1 MSAAAGFLVEDFL
14 EAVAAQL
21 DRTQDALRL
30 KAVNRPLTFAVKDF
44 AIDLNVFVELDQEG
58 EVRFRPASAGED
70 GASTVKIGFTTIT
83 RPMIEENTVGLEMTQ
98 SAPLEDYGLDTA
110 DRRRLERLGV
120 RTAGQLRNYAKRT
133 GDDGLGLSRLS
144 GINTDRLKQA
154 LQLSRPRLDTIR
166 ADPPLNPLPPRMAPM
181 DGAGPMEP
189 PPFAGPG
196 GPAPTPTMPEVRV
209 AQGARRLRL
218 DGAQLVEG
226 GRGILARLGDR
237 PLKIAEAGAQSV
249 VLEIPED
256 AGDGVLHVELPDGRM
271 DSYSLSFGAPQPV
284 AQPFAQSATPPPS
297 SPPPEGFGDGWWP
310 NGGRG

>member
-70 GASTVKIGFTTIT
+70 GASTVRIGFTTIT

-154 LQLSRPRLDTIR
+154 LQLSRPRLDAIR
-166 ADPPLNPLPPRMAPM
+166 ADPPPAAVPPRILPQN
-181 DGAGPMEP
+181 GGLPIEP
-189 PPFAGPG
+189 PSFAGPS
-196 GPAPTPTMPEVRV
+196 PSAPPMPEVRV
-209 AQGARRLRL
+209 AQGSRRLRL

-256 AGDGVLHVELPDGRM
+256 AGDGVLHVELPDGRT
-271 DSYSLSFGAPQPV
+271 DSYSLSFGAPQPA
-284 AQPFAQSATPPPS
+284 AQPFAQPSAPPAS
-297 SPPPEGFGDGWWP
+297 SSAPEGTRDGWWP
-310 NGGRG
+310 NGGRV

>member
-70 GASTVKIGFTTIT
+70 GASTVRIGFTTIT

-154 LQLSRPRLDTIR
+154 LQLSRPRLDAIR
-166 ADPPLNPLPPRMAPM
+166 ADPPPAAVPPRILPQN
-181 DGAGPMEP
+181 GGLPMEP
-189 PPFAGPG
+189 PLFAGPS
-196 GPAPTPTMPEVRV
+196 PSAPPMPEVRV
-209 AQGARRLRL
+209 AQGSRRLRL

-256 AGDGVLHVELPDGRM
+256 AGDGVLHVELPDGRT
-271 DSYSLSFGAPQPV
+271 DSYSLSFGAPQPA
-284 AQPFAQSATPPPS
+284 AQPFAQPSAPPAS
-297 SPPPEGFGDGWWP
+297 SSAPEGTGDGWWP
-310 NGGRG
+310 NGGRV

>member
-70 GASTVKIGFTTIT
+70 GASTVRIGFTTIT

-120 RTAGQLRNYAKRT
+120 RTAGQLRNYAKHT

-154 LQLSRPRLDTIR
+154 LQLSRPRLDAIR
-166 ADPPLNPLPPRMAPM
+166 ADPPLAAVPPRILPQ
-181 DGAGPMEP
+181 DGGLPMEP
-189 PPFAGPG
+189 PSFG
-196 GPAPTPTMPEVRV
+196 GPSPSAPPMPEVRV
-209 AQGARRLRL
+209 AQGSRRLRL

-256 AGDGVLHVELPDGRM
+256 AGDGVLHVELPDGRT
-271 DSYSLSFGAPQPV
+271 DSYSLSFGAPQQT
-284 AQPFAQSATPPPS
+284 AQPFAQPAA
-297 SPPPEGFGDGWWP
+297 SPPAAPSGDGWWP
-310 NGGRG
+310 NGGRV

>member
-58 EVRFRPASAGED
+58 EVRFRPASAGEQ
-70 GASTVKIGFTTIT
+70 GASSVKIGFTTIT

-154 LQLSRPRLDTIR
+154 LQLSRPRLDAIR
-166 ADPPLNPLPPRMAPM
+166 ADPPLAAVPPRILPQ
-181 DGAGPMEP
+181 DGGLPMEP
-189 PPFAGPG
+189 PSFG
-196 GPAPTPTMPEVRV
+196 GAAPSMPEVRV
-209 AQGARRLRL
+209 AQGSRRLRL

-237 PLKIAEAGAQSV
+237 PLRIAEAGAQSV

-256 AGDGVLHVELPDGRM
+256 AGDGVLHVELPDGRT

-284 AQPFAQSATPPPS
+284 AQPFSQPPSTPPATP
-297 SPPPEGFGDGWWP
+297 EDGWWP
-310 NGGRG
+310 NGGRV

>member
-58 EVRFRPASAGED
+58 EVRFRPASAGEQ
-70 GASTVKIGFTTIT
+70 GASSVKIGFTTIT

-154 LQLSRPRLDTIR
+154 LQLSRPRLDAIR
-166 ADPPLNPLPPRMAPM
+166 ADPPLAAVPPRILPQ
-181 DGAGPMEP
+181 DGGLPMEP
-189 PPFAGPG
+189 PSFG
-196 GPAPTPTMPEVRV
+196 GPAPSMPEVRV
-209 AQGARRLRL
+209 AQGSRRLRL

-237 PLKIAEAGAQSV
+237 PLRIAEAGAQSV

-256 AGDGVLHVELPDGRM
+256 AGDGVLHVELPDGRT

-284 AQPFAQSATPPPS
+284 AQPFSQPPSTPPATP
-297 SPPPEGFGDGWWP
+297 EDGWWP
-310 NGGRG
+310 NGGRV

>member
-1 MSAAAGFLVEDFL
+1 MSGAAGFLVEDFL

-83 RPMIEENTVGLEMTQ
+83 RPMIEENTVGLELTQ
-98 SAPLEDYGLDTA
+98 SAPLEDYGLDPA

-154 LQLSRPRLDTIR
+154 LQLSRPRLDAIR
-166 ADPPLNPLPPRMAPM
+166 ADPPPGQTPPRMPST
-181 DGAGPMEP
+181 P
-189 PPFAGPG
+189 
-196 GPAPTPTMPEVRV
+196 GPAPAAGEATPPYTPPPPSSPPLPEVRV
-209 AQGARRLRL
+209 APGARRLRL
-218 DGAQLVEG
+218 DGAQLVEN

-237 PLKIAEAGAQSV
+237 PLRIAEAGAQSV

-256 AGDGVLHVELPDGRM
+256 AGDGVLEVELPDGRT
-271 DSYSLSFGAPQPV
+271 DSYSLSFGAPQP
-284 AQPFAQSATPPPS
+284 AAPPS
-297 SPPPEGFGDGWWP
+297 DEDGWWP
-310 NGGRG
+310 EGGRQG